1 MERELQE
8 KIITYR
14 ILESRIDALL
24 KQREIIVSKLMELQT
39 TLASMEEIEKDGEEI
54 LFPLG
59 SEAYSFGKIT
69 NKKKM
74 IVEIGARVALEKN
87 VDEAREIL
95 NERKSEMENALN
107 ALQKDIMQ
115 ISSGLEILGPEIKE
129 LSERLE
135 KEPKAG

>member
-1 MERELQE
+1 MAE
-8 KIITYR
+8 KI
-14 ILESRIDALL
+14 
-24 KQREIIVSKLMELQT
+24 
-39 TLASMEEIEKDGEEI
+39 
-54 LFPLG
+54 
-59 SEAYSFGKIT
+59 

-115 ISSGLEILGPEIKE
+115 ISSGLEVLGPEIKE